1 MNSIVGLAP
10 QINEIVGPDNGHRI
24 STYKHSYKVK
34 NMPANLQSTV
44 LNGKAPNNNVFPV
57 RMPDLGVDLSMSS
70 LARTYNE
77 IRKRPVS
84 VILRQTLKL
93 LQQVKHIKDEG
104 YIHGDI
110 RAVNVMIRPDTGV
123 MTLIDFD
130 WLKPIDV
137 FTNTYPFGFYCHPPE
152 TLNFFQTIN
161 YGKSALIASN
171 ITEYTKQVLNQFR
184 IVLPLLDYP
193 TTQST
198 LAAYLLRLQRENT
211 RPVLREEL
219 TQEDLLRTFDSYG
232 MAWTLLPVYA
242 QIYPNSVL
250 RETDLDEPYKA
261 LFRTSLASR
270 APSGT
275 NLDAAITAILG
286 MTSRVLVP
294 LSEMEFSKRLGIDEA
309 VSRATAIVEA
319 YEAAIA
325 SAPGTAIVGGGGA
338 TRRSARRKTRKR
350 RL

>member
-1 MNSIVGLAP
+1 MALTPAIEG
-10 QINEIVGPDNGHRI
+10 IIGPNNGHRI
-24 STYKHSYKVK
+24 NAYRHAYKFK
-34 NMPANLQSTV
+34 NIPANLQAKFRANPDTEIY
-44 LNGKAPNNNVFPV
+44 PV
-57 RMPDLGVDLSMSS
+57 RMPYLGVDFIPENLLSSRS
-70 LARTYNE
+70 DIQKVPVGIILA
-77 IRKRPVS
+77 
-84 VILRQTLKL
+84 QTLKL
-93 LQQVKHIKDEG
+93 LEQVKHIKDRG

-110 RAVNVMIRPDTGV
+110 RETNVMIRPDTGV

-130 WLKPIDV
+130 FLQPAGD
-137 FTNTYPFGFYCHPPE
+137 FLTNYPFGFYCHPPE

-184 IVLPLLDYP
+184 VVLPLLDYP

-250 RETDLDEPYKA
+250 RETDLDEPYKV